1 MVRWTWV
8 WWARRSWFL
17 SSSFTTV
24 QGNKLRPSCYVL
36 FCVYIFFLHLM
47 NFANVCLAGTYFR
60 WKLFK
65 FDTSSVI
72 PVCSLNLL
80 HILVLRASERREA
93 TAEWTWHKGKALR
106 QSRSPA
112 CIDPPC
118 TSHSWTR
125 WRQHMFICAMKS
137 LLQTVTDK
145 GLITL
150 FFLVQQANLPPHS
163 TKRWTKGTLTSDLV
177 TV

>member
-1 MVRWTWV
+1 MVTQKKLI
-8 WWARRSWFL
+8 L

-24 QGNKLRPSCYVL
+24 QGNKLRPSRYVL
-36 FCVYIFFLHLM
+36 FCTYICILHLL
-47 NFANVCLAGTYFR
+47 NFTNVCMAGNYFR

-80 HILVLRASERREA
+80 HILVLRASERRKA
-93 TAEWTWHKGKALR
+93 TAEWTWHKGKVLQ
-106 QSRSPA
+106 QSRSPV

-125 WRQHMFICAMKS
+125 WRQQRFICAMKS
-137 LLQTVTDK
+137 RLQTVTDK

-163 TKRWTKGTLTSDLV
+163 TKRWTKCTLTSDLV